1 MKEVKA
7 FLHRNRVAD
16 VLSALK
22 ATGIDCRSCHLSVI
36 DVKGTLE
43 ALDNRERD
51 FSLELGEEV
60 ITAVKLEVVC
70 ADEDVASV
78 VSTIRREGRTG
89 QPLAGWVYVHD
100 IAAAWPIGREA

>member
-16 VLSALK
+16 VVRALR
-22 ATGIDCRSCHLSVI
+22 TSGLVCRSCHLSVI

-70 ADEDVASV
+70 ADEDADAV
-78 VSTIRREGRTG
+78 VELIRRHGRTG
-89 QPLAGWVYVHD
+89 QALAGWVYVHD
-100 IAAAWPIGREA
+100 IVAAYPIDGGP

>member
-16 VLSALK
+16 VVLALK
-22 ATGIDCRSCHLSVI
+22 EAGIVCRSCHLSVI

-70 ADEDVASV
+70 TDEEVDTV
-78 VSTIRREGRTG
+78 VRTIRTHGRTG
-89 QPLAGWVYVHD
+89 QPVAGWVYVYD
-100 IAAAWPIGREA
+100 IEAAWPIDEG